1 MQRINFNQ
9 DWRFQL
15 ENEQDTYNHFGL
27 HKYSDAMGAAA
38 RFYEHS
44 NWQHV
49 DLPHDWAVALPKD
62 PQADNFAGSR
72 NKSAYNRFTTEDADY
87 TKWAQFILRNISDK
101 AIKGVDLACGTGKM
115 TRILASNRL
124 DVTGMDCSQ
133 EMLAQATA
141 QGGKCRYVC
150 QSLQDFQ
157 TPSFVDFV
165 TIVNDG
171 VNYLSP
177 SEVPSFFGKVHNAL
191 KRGGTFIF
199 DVSTEYKL
207 TQVVANNVFFVDDE
221 DVTCLWNNTL
231 ENGKVQMDLTF
242 FVKDGTLY
250 NRYDETHVQYVHPT
264 QQLTTQLQQAG
275 FEVKLYDCYTP
286 SPAVDT
292 TQRVTFVATKK

>member
-1 MQRINFNQ
+1 M
-9 DWRFQL
+9 
-15 ENEQDTYNHFGL
+15 
-27 HKYSDAMGAAA
+27 
-38 RFYEHS
+38 
-44 NWQHV
+44 
-49 DLPHDWAVALPKD
+49 
-62 PQADNFAGSR
+62 
-72 NKSAYNRFTTEDADY
+72 SAYKCLANYYNRFTTEDADY

-133 EMLAQATA
+133 EMLAQATS